1 MRKRQTTSDALAI
14 LEKRYFTERATER
27 RALAQAEFNARIAQ
41 KIYALRIQAGLT
53 RQQLAKFVGTTG
65 TVISRLEDADYDG
78 HSLKMLQ
85 RISAALGRRLEIR
98 FVPTRTR
105 RRSA

>member
-1 MRKRQTTSDALAI
+1 MAKVSNSRSVQALYD
-14 LEKRYFTERATER
+14 RYVGDDPDRVASYERA
-27 RALAQAEFNARIAQ
+27 RADGQVAQM
-41 KIYALRIQAGLT
+41 IYDLRAGAGLS
-53 RQQLAKFVGTTG
+53 QKELASRVGTTQS
-65 TVISRLEDADYDG
+65 VISRLEDADYDG